1 MFRNIGNI
9 MHTHSG
15 KMVISII
22 LGIGLASLFRKS
34 CSEKKCYDFI
44 APDTEEI
51 KDTIYQHDK
60 SCYNF
65 ITETRP
71 CKNTKPVLF
80 A

>member
-1 MFRNIGNI
+1 MFGNI
-9 MHTHSG
+9 SNIIRTENG
-15 KMVISII
+15 KAFISII

-34 CSEKKCYDFI
+34 CSEKNCYNFR
-44 APDTEEI
+44 APPQDDVEDTV
-51 KDTIYQHDK
+51 YRHDN

-71 CKNTKPVLF
+71 CKNNKQVSF